1 MPQARDQFLRS
12 YLLRNLTFVPY
23 IFKVIIY
30 ICYGIYIMPFIKN
43 KAWIDCHIRTRGVI
57 NYIDY
62 VRRLRAYVRGYGTSQ
77 VLTKS
82 H

>member
-43 KAWIDCHIRTRGVI
+43 KAWIDCHIRVG
-57 NYIDY
+57 
-62 VRRLRAYVRGYGTSQ
+62 
-77 VLTKS
+77 
-82 H
+82 